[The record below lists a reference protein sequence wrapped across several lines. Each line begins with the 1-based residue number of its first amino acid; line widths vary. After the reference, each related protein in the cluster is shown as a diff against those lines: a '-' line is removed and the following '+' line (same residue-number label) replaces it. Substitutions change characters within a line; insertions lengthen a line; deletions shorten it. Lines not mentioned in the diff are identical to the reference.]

1 MGSCMG
7 NLVEGGMEEWFA
19 SMCQRHSDH
28 QMQKVLRDLQALH
41 RLDPNI
47 PRKKGEHHLQFH
59 RLFHWNN
66 FLLVQ
71 SQVATWGLFALDA
84 GIRKVMPVPVCKS
97 HNQGSH
103 YQKQPH
109 K

>member
-7 NLVEGGMEEWFA
+7 MVLERRVEESFA
-19 SMCQRHSDH
+19 SMCQRHPDH

-41 RLDPNI
+41 RLDPNR
-47 PRKKGEHHLQFH
+47 PRNEGECQLQFH
-59 RLFHWNN
+59 RLLDRNN
-66 FLLVQ
+66 FLRILR
-71 SQVATWGLFALDA
+71 SWGLFALDA